1 VHRSWIHNVRHLDAP
16 SIRGDSVI
24 STSVVPTKPRSTL
37 PVSSSSYTAQE
48 DFFGSLRLSFAI
60 MSEKS
65 TGSDLETR
73 ADPQPHHNNSQSIS
87 WFRLVYDQA
96 LVTPDV
102 QNWSYAGSGT
112 EEDPYVVEWIPND
125 PRNPMRWANWKKWCL
140 VALVSIATLAVAFV
154 SSAYTGGLSEV
165 IVQFHTSEL
174 IVTLGVSLFVLGFAI
189 GPLMWAPMSEI
200 FGRQVLFI
208 GTYAALTAFNAGA
221 AGAKDIT
228 TLLLMRF
235 FAGSFGSSP
244 LTVSKQ
250 TSSAISGIF
259 SNHYRTP
266 AESSQIC
273 SMPINVV

>member
-1 VHRSWIHNVRHLDAP
+1 
-16 SIRGDSVI
+16 
-24 STSVVPTKPRSTL
+24 
-37 PVSSSSYTAQE
+37 
-48 DFFGSLRLSFAI
+48 

-65 TGSDLETR
+65 TQSDLENGDDR
-73 ADPQPHHNNSQSIS
+73 QAHYLNSQSVS
-87 WFRLVYDQA
+87 WFRLVRDQA
-96 LVTPDV
+96 LITPAV
-102 QNWSYAGSGT
+102 QNWPYAGSGT
-112 EEDPYVVEWIPND
+112 EEDPYVVVWIEND
-125 PRNPMRWANWKKWCL
+125 PRNPMTWADWKKWCL

-165 IVQFHTSEL
+165 IAQFHTSEL

-221 AGAKDIT
+221 AGAQNIT

-244 LTVSKQ
+244 LTVSIQ
-250 TSSAISGIF
+250 TFFLSLFLCSDD
-259 SNHYRTP
+259 NRMLVVL
-266 AESSQIC
+266 SQTC
-273 SMPINVV
+273 SMPISGVWL